1 MRSECY
7 QKSMSNTKEYIV
19 VDDEDISMDFDKIM
33 KFKWTWREYQARVL
47 EHSEKYVQDGKIHIV
62 AAPGSGKTTLGI
74 ELIRRMNE
82 NVLILAPSVTIREQW
97 VARIKDGFLV
107 EGVDG
112 DSLISQNLKEPK
124 AITVATYQALHSAMV
139 RFKGTLEDV
148 NPDTDGGNDDIEGK
162 KLNNRKTSKADESE
176 TALIGQ
182 NKLEEVDFEGF
193 NLIQVMKDNKLGLL
207 CLDECHHLRSE
218 WWKALEQFR
227 KDCGELKVIALTATP
242 PYDSTPAMW
251 KRYMAMCGEIDEE
264 ITVPELVK
272 EGSLCPHQD
281 FVYFNYPTEEE
292 KKEIEKFKERSRLM
306 MEKLMQDEE
315 LQEAISSHAVLT
327 GVMKDEELYENKEYM
342 KAFLV
347 YLKSKNVEFPKKLQI
362 QAGTI
367 KLPEMSAVHMEK
379 LLQGFL
385 YDNADAYAYKQEY
398 SQRLEKELKSAGLI
412 EKRKV
417 MLNTNE
423 AVEKMLISSKG
434 KANSI
439 RDIVLHEYGAM
450 GKELRLLVLTDYIR
464 KEYEKAVGDS
474 QADINALGV
483 LPFFEMLRR
492 EAGDK
497 MRLTV
502 LCGTIVVIPAEAKEA
517 LEKEIEGIGKVTYST
532 IGVLPESDYIK
543 VNAVGDA
550 HFLTGAIT
558 NLFSKGYMQVMIGT
572 KSLLGEGWDSPCINS
587 LILASFVGSFML
599 SNQMRGRAIRVFKQN
614 PEKCSNIWH
623 LVCLKPWEEA
633 KGEEEISK
641 DFSLLERRMEH
652 FLGLH
657 YTENTIE
664 TGMARLSYIKGP
676 YNEENVA
683 SINKNML
690 QLSKERASL
699 RKRWN
704 ESLAIYKK
712 MEIAQETEV
721 TDEVLTENVL
731 KEAKGNAII
740 AGVAAVALG
749 IASIATGGIL
759 GALLGAG
766 AVASACKAIPNV
778 PKVLALNTPVKRL
791 RSCGMGIRKALMNQ
805 GFLQTKETTVAA
817 ETSKEKMSSVYLCGG
832 SSYEKNIFAECVKEF
847 FADIDDQRYLLVKKR
862 NRKGEDGFYSVP
874 ECFAKRK
881 EDAEGF
887 MECVTPYIGEYE
899 LVYTRTGKGKELLL
913 EGRMQSLAREGE
925 TGKTHK
931 VVKEA

>member
-1 MRSECY
+1 
-7 QKSMSNTKEYIV
+7 
-19 VDDEDISMDFDKIM
+19 
-33 KFKWTWREYQARVL
+33 
-47 EHSEKYVQDGKIHIV
+47 VQDGKVHIV

-97 VARIKDGFLV
+97 VARIKDGFLL

-112 DSLISQNLKEPK
+112 DSLISQSLKEPK

-139 RFKGTLEDV
+139 RFKGTLDDAGTED
-148 NPDTDGGNDDIEGK
+148 DKDADDVVEKRGK
-162 KLNNRKTSKADESE
+162 KDHTGADQS
-176 TALIGQ
+176 I
-182 NKLEEVDFEGF
+182 EEVDFEGF
-193 NLIQVMKDNKLGLL
+193 NLIQTMKDNQLGLL

-242 PYDSTPAMW
+242 PYDSTPTMW
-251 KRYMAMCGEIDEE
+251 NRYMSMCGEIDEE

-292 KKEIEKFKERSRLM
+292 KAEIQKFKERSKCM
-306 MEKLMQDEE
+306 MEKLMQDED
-315 LQEAISSHAVLT
+315 LLEAISSHGVLT
-327 GVMKDEELYENKEYM
+327 GVMKDEKLYEDKDYL

-347 YLKSKNVEFPKKLQI
+347 YLQSKNVEFPKKLQVT
-362 QAGTI
+362 AGTL
-367 KLPEMSAVHMEK
+367 KLPKMNASYMEK

-385 YDNADAYAYKQEY
+385 YSNTDAYAYKQEY
-398 SQRLEKELKSAGLI
+398 SEKLEKELKAEGLI
-412 EKRKV
+412 EKKQV
-417 MLNTNE
+417 VLNTSA
-423 AVEKMLISSKG
+423 AVEKMLINSKG

-439 RDIVLHEYGAM
+439 RDIVLHEYEAM
-450 GKELRLLVLTDYIR
+450 GKDLRLLVLTDYIR
-464 KEYEKAVGDS
+464 KEYEKAVGVPE
-474 QADINALGV
+474 ADINALGV

-497 MRLTV
+497 LRLAV

-517 LEKEIEGIGKVTYST
+517 LEKEIEAIGKVTYSS
-532 IGVLPESDYIK
+532 IGALSETDYIK
-543 VNAVGDA
+543 VEAVGDS

-558 NLFSKGYMQVMIGT
+558 NLFSQGYMQVMIGT

-599 SNQMRGRAIRVFKQN
+599 SNQMRGRAIRTFKQN
-614 PEKCSNIWH
+614 PEKSSNIWH

-633 KGEEEISK
+633 KGEEEISE

-664 TGMARLSYIKGP
+664 TGLARLSFIKRP
-676 YNEENVA
+676 FDEANVA
-683 SINKNML
+683 VINENML
-690 QLSKERASL
+690 KLSSERGSL
-699 RKRWN
+699 KQRWN

-712 MEIAQETEV
+712 MEIAEETEV
-721 TDEVLTENVL
+721 VDEALTETVF
-731 KEAKGNAII
+731 KEAKGNALLGGI
-740 AGVAAVALG
+740 AAVGLG
-749 IASIATGGIL
+749 IASFATGG
-759 GALLGAG
+759 LLGTLLGVG
-766 AVASACKAIPNV
+766 AAYSAMKAIPNV
-778 PKVLALNTPVKRL
+778 PRVLTMNTPVKRL

-805 GFLQTKETTVAA
+805 DLIQTKGTTVAA
-817 ETSKEKMSSVYLCGG
+817 ETTKENKSYVYLCGG
-832 SSYEKNIFAECVKEF
+832 TSYEKNLFAECVQEF
-847 FADIDDQRYLLVKKR
+847 FADINDQRYILVKKR

-881 EDAEGF
+881 EDAENF
-887 MECVTPYIGEYE
+887 VACITPYIGEYE
-899 LVYTRTGKGKELLL
+899 LVYTRNGKGKELLL
-913 EGRMQSLAREGE
+913 EGRMKSLERGGSASTTR
-925 TGKTHK
+925 K
-931 VVKEA
+931 VVRES